1 MDILT
6 FHLGTLILTGLVVL
20 YADHMGFRYFT
31 GRSQTLDIK
40 KVRWA
45 HRLVFI
51 GLFILIITGVMLT
64 APSWAVWFAKPFFY
78 GKLAFVATLFVNG
91 LFIDR
96 LMQKATTTPYVL
108 LAPFERRLLM
118 TSGVLSAVGW
128 VASVLIGF
136 FLL

>member
-31 GRSQTLDIK
+31 GRSQTLDPK

-64 APSWAVWFAKPFFY
+64 LPSWAVWFENPFFY
-78 GKLAFVATLFVNG
+78 AKLAFVATLLVNG
-91 LFIDR
+91 IFIDR
-96 LMQKATTTPYVL
+96 LMQKATIMPYAL
-108 LAPFERRLLM
+108 LSAPERRLLM
-118 TSGVLSAVGW
+118 VSGALSATGW

-136 FLL
+136 FGL